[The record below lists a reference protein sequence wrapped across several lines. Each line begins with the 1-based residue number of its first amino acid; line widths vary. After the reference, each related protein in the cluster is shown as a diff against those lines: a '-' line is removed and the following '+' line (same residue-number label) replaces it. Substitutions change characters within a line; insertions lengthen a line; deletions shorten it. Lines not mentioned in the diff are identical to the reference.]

1 MGVCSEL
8 EACKGDDTEGR
19 TGHGRQEATADH
31 ASCASLPAY
40 HKPQFIVSQE
50 CFNSPYGHVH
60 FPVYAEPI
68 GFTPGTK
75 YDAATSAGES
85 VKMLSAAAK
94 EAGVWLLGG
103 AYRFAYLARFQS

>member
-8 EACKGDDTEGR
+8 EACKGDDTKGR
-19 TGHGRQEATADH
+19 TRRGRQEATADH
-31 ASCASLPAY
+31 ASCASPATY
-40 HKPQFIVSQE
+40 CHLQLTVSQE

-103 AYRFAYLARFQS
+103 VYRFAYLARFQS